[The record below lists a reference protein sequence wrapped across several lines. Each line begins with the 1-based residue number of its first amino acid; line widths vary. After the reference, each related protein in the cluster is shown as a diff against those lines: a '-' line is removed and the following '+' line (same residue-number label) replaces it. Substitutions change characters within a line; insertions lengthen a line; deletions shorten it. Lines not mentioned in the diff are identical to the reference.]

1 MQRRASPAPGE
12 TATSRRSLLA
22 RNPYTGRAPSRAGRL
37 YPGDASVRDAATES
51 AVWLKRAVASEAVRV
66 VEHAIAIG
74 SAAKSPSRPDESAD
88 AWRQSAEDLERERN
102 SLECDREEWERERQE
117 LLTRATTAEASVAS
131 KDAHIDR
138 MIADLEDATAAS
150 MAQLEQMKDEHE
162 HDRAALEEEVAR
174 LRTQLEE
181 EGARAREFAE
191 TCQTLAAAVE
201 DSEKV

>member
-1 MQRRASPAPGE
+1 
-12 TATSRRSLLA
+12 
-22 RNPYTGRAPSRAGRL
+22 
-37 YPGDASVRDAATES
+37 
-51 AVWLKRAVASEAVRV
+51 
-66 VEHAIAIG
+66 
-74 SAAKSPSRPDESAD
+74 
-88 AWRQSAEDLERERN
+88 
-102 SLECDREEWERERQE
+102 
-117 LLTRATTAEASVAS
+117 
-131 KDAHIDR
+131 

-201 DSEKV
+201 DSEKVSAIACDMWRCFLAPAGLTPSR